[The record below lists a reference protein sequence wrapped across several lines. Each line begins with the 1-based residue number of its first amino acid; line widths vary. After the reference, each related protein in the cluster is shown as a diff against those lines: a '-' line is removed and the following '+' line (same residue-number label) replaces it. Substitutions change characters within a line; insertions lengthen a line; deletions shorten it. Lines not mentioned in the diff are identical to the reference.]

1 MRNQRPWMMSVDR
14 LQMLQGLGMPG
25 IAAKIAARVNKTPQD
40 CGAITFRAAD
50 SNGVA
55 ELMIYDEI
63 GFDWW
68 TGEGMTAARFSE
80 ELAAIGKADTIN
92 VRINSPGGDVFDGLA
107 IYNQLR
113 RHSAKIVVDVDG
125 VAASIASV
133 IAMAGQEVRMGQSAM
148 MMIHNAMGGVM
159 GNAQDMLE
167 FAEVLQK
174 IDGELAE
181 TYADKSGRDVAE
193 FRDLMD
199 KETWLS
205 ADEAIEL
212 GMADSG
218 DTDDAP
224 PMTADL
230 ASRIRARSRRT
241 VDLGV

>member
-1 MRNQRPWMMSVDR
+1 MRSSNPWIMNVDR
-14 LQMLQGLGMPG
+14 LQMLQGLNVPG
-25 IAAKIAARVNKTPQD
+25 VEARIAARVNKTPQD
-40 CGAITFRAAD
+40 CGTIKITAAAD
-50 SNGVA
+50 GSTA

-68 TGEGMTAARFSE
+68 TGEGMTAARFRD
-80 ELAAIGKADTIN
+80 ELAAIGNVSTIN

-113 RHSAKIVVDVDG
+113 RHSAQIVVDVDG

-133 IAMAGQEVRMGQSAM
+133 IAMAGQEVRMGQSSL

-167 FAEVLQK
+167 FAKVLDK
-174 IDGELAE
+174 IDGELAA
-181 TYADKSGRDVAE
+181 TYADKSGRDAAE

-205 ADEAIEL
+205 AEDAIEL
-212 GMADSG
+212 GMADS
-218 DTDDAP
+218 DLSDSAP

-230 ASRIRARSRRT
+230 ARRIRARSRRT
-241 VDLGV
+241 VDLGC